1 MVSRPPWSKNLG
13 RTLST
18 SQLVLTEL
26 RTSLALF
33 STPFLQELWHWDLL
47 PTNNT
52 ILVNMSFAHSPSAR
66 IWQNLFPT
74 VWAKGDSYD
83 EGCWKLDLISRCS
96 LISKFEMCALQL
108 FLFWLLSRES
118 GVSFTEAQSIL
129 TALCFEIAYLLLV
142 HKHFNSSKQIRREL
156 KIQMF
161 PHQNYELLEIKCNF
175 WQPSSSELSL

>member
-1 MVSRPPWSKNLG
+1 MISKILQILILQPRICKKIFSITRTIFSHRTKQFWEQNTIFKLQRLHTILVCNLQ
-13 RTLST
+13 LFDLQCALWDST

-108 FLFWLLSRES
+108 FLF
-118 GVSFTEAQSIL
+118 
-129 TALCFEIAYLLLV
+129 
-142 HKHFNSSKQIRREL
+142 
-156 KIQMF
+156 
-161 PHQNYELLEIKCNF
+161 
-175 WQPSSSELSL
+175 

>member
-1 MVSRPPWSKNLG
+1 
-13 RTLST
+13 
-18 SQLVLTEL
+18 
-26 RTSLALF
+26 
-33 STPFLQELWHWDLL
+33 
-47 PTNNT
+47 
-52 ILVNMSFAHSPSAR
+52 
-66 IWQNLFPT
+66 
-74 VWAKGDSYD
+74 
-83 EGCWKLDLISRCS
+83 
-96 LISKFEMCALQL
+96 MCALQL

-175 WQPSSSELSL
+175 